1 MIYYYGWSVMK
12 FLSKWIFI
20 LLNSITIIL
29 IIATQNGITRFY
41 ASWFRKFIDFVRTYV
56 PTYYV
61 RQANFSDDAPRTR
74 ITRDYGWNSVVSW
87 ASSKTFKKK
96 KKKLWVYL
104 FFYIFIHTA
113 VCTNF
118 QKWVTIYS
126 NIICLYNRQKKLRT
140 YLISTAIQVLYA
152 K

>member
-1 MIYYYGWSVMK
+1 MAGLFEGSVMK

-20 LLNSITIIL
+20 FLLNSIIL

-56 PTYYV
+56 PTYLLYV

-74 ITRDYGWNSVVSW
+74 ITRDYHWNSVVSR

-96 KKKLWVYL
+96 KRQLQ
-104 FFYIFIHTA
+104 ISSSID
-113 VCTNF
+113 F
-118 QKWVTIYS
+118 QKWVTKYS
-126 NIICLYNRQKKLRT
+126 NIICLYYRQKKLRT
-140 YLISTAIQVLYA
+140 
-152 K
+152 

>member
-1 MIYYYGWSVMK
+1 MYTINNVMIYYYGWFVCRWWNFCQNEFSSV
-12 FLSKWIFI
+12 S
-20 LLNSITIIL
+20 LNSIIL

-96 KKKLWVYL
+96 KKLGVYL

-140 YLISTAIQVLYA
+140 
-152 K
+152 